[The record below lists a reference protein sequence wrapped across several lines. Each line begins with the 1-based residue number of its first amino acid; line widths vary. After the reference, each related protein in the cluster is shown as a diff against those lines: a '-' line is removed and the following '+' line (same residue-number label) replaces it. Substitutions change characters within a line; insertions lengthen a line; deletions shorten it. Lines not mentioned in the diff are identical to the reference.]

1 MIIALKIREVN
12 KKYNFFQKS
21 VDNEQ
26 KVQYNQNKQQE
37 LHKKYNTTNLNTFQT
52 IQVGLSKQKGA
63 RV

>member
-37 LHKKYNTTNLNTFQT
+37 LHKKYNTTNHNTFQP

-63 RV
+63 KV